1 MHCIV
6 DTGATMRL
14 GSTSLPFRRHQG
26 CTRAAKLTAAMWP
39 YLPILRVFVLL
50 PTAAGHPAQRDRLI
64 QRIEAAVRSVD

>member
-14 GSTSLPFRRHQG
+14 GSTSLPVQKASGVHKSREADG
-26 CTRAAKLTAAMWP
+26 GD
-39 YLPILRVFVLL
+39 LPILRVFVLL
-50 PTAAGHPAQRDRLI
+50 PTAAGHPAQRERLI